1 MAMMENKSLLWAHP
15 EKSGQLLKRGSDI
28 KSWKKRQFALKDTF
42 LFYFKIL
49 PTVEQSEPTGVI
61 PLQGCKVEAIPAGVH
76 GIKKY
81 SFIIN
86 LPDKYI
92 LTKAVKRALYILSAH
107 DEPDRQSWIDAIRCA
122 SVSKQIIRAKLEHS
136 RLEVHDLELRWKVAS
151 ALDAG
156 KKMPFELQE
165 SVVMQAL
172 ADELME
178 VYYSI
183 ELLNQRLEEATDR
196 YRTACE
202 QLSMLEQ
209 ANAMH
214 QEALMREGSMQMMH
228 KIRSDESEC
237 NGILEYLVAA
247 RISLRTL
254 QKQVDALSGLSEGG
268 EGVPSYV
275 DIEGLLRQTLARL
288 GTLEYQTWGTENLPD
303 EEQIASLYAAI
314 EACHKQE
321 KHLVNEAAIFLGY
334 APADVGSQVTLPPP
348 AAGGENT
355 SEDH

>member
-178 VYYSI
+178 FI
-183 ELLNQRLEEATDR
+183 FPDQMELLNCR
-196 YRTACE
+196 
-202 QLSMLEQ
+202 
-209 ANAMH
+209 H

-254 QKQVDALSGLSEGG
+254 QKQVVRGF
-268 EGVPSYV
+268 
-275 DIEGLLRQTLARL
+275 
-288 GTLEYQTWGTENLPD
+288 
-303 EEQIASLYAAI
+303 
-314 EACHKQE
+314 
-321 KHLVNEAAIFLGY
+321 HLMWI
-334 APADVGSQVTLPPP
+334 
-348 AAGGENT
+348 
-355 SEDH
+355 